1 MYLHL
6 HRGRRESRRMI
17 VVLRSTCS
25 PGMVLNVAVLHAD
38 DKYSATVF
46 ALCICIY
53 LLDIYY
59 FVLVFVNLLSK
70 HA

>member
-1 MYLHL
+1 
-6 HRGRRESRRMI
+6 MI

-38 DKYSATVF
+38 DKYSATGF
-46 ALCICIY
+46 ALFICIQ
-53 LLDIYY
+53 LLDIYC
-59 FVLVFVNLLSK
+59 FVLVLVNFLSK